1 MIKFFISPQY
11 DREYPTISLA
21 LSSKVPDQGSGKLI
35 VAKLTCDDFR
45 SAPASSPN
53 LLASG
58 RKRECAAQFDS
69 PNQSWPFRVG

>member
-45 SAPASSPN
+45 SALASSPN
-53 LLASG
+53 GTCL
-58 RKRECAAQFDS
+58 RPEKRVCCAI
-69 PNQSWPFRVG
+69 